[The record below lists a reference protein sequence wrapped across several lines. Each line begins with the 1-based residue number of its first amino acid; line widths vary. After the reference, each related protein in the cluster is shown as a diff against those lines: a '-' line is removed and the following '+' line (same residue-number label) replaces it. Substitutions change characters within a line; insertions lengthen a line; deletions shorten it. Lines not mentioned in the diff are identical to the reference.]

1 MLFSGLVLFLTA
13 LLHEDVA
20 IVTAAFFVVQ
30 QGLPLPFALAV
41 VYVGVLAN
49 NALIYGLGK
58 VARRLPKIR
67 RLLVGE
73 RVERARRKLER
84 HLVPA
89 VLLCRL
95 TPGLLY
101 PTFLACGWLG
111 IPFLRFAVLAAVAPA
126 VYVPVMLMLVVTF
139 GDVVLQ
145 RLSEWAWTALA
156 VIVIAIVIV
165 AARNRMGNH
174 RQRDS

>member
-1 MLFSGLVLFLTA
+1 LLVSGPVLFLTA

-58 VARRLPKIR
+58 VARRLPKVR

-139 GDVVLQ
+139 GDIVL
-145 RLSEWAWTALA
+145 RYLISWAWP
-156 VIVIAIVIV
+156 IV
-165 AARNRMGNH
+165 AIAVCVAVGALIAAKKGDGRRKA
-174 RQRDS
+174 